1 MSDQKRLLALLIEKS
16 YENREVILS
25 SGKKSNFY
33 IDVKQTALN
42 AEGMNLLGNLL
53 FEKVMSGEKVEAIGG
68 ITMGADPLACAVSMW
83 SIFQKK
89 PLHAFF
95 IRKEP
100 KSHGTAQWIEGMK
113 NLKSKMP
120 VAILEDVVT
129 TGASTLRAIERAK
142 QAGLVVKRVI
152 AVVDRQE
159 GGKETIEKEGY
170 KLESLFKK
178 EDFI

>member
-1 MSDQKRLLALLIEKS
+1 MTDRQRLLALLIEKS

-68 ITMGADPLACAVSMW
+68 ITLGADPLVCAVSMW
-83 SIFQKK
+83 SLTQKK

-100 KSHGTAQWIEGMK
+100 KSHGTAQWIEGVK
-113 NLKSKMP
+113 NLKSKMN

-129 TGASTLRAIERAK
+129 TGGSTLKAIERAK
-142 QAGLVVKRVI
+142 QAGLVVKRVMG
-152 AVVDRQE
+152 VVDRGE
-159 GGKETIEKEGY
+159 GGKEEVAKHGY
-170 KLESLFKK
+170 DLESLF
-178 EDFI
+178 E